1 MDSLVLSARVKEAE
15 AANTDASEFQQHEM
29 ILAETETLQK
39 REIQLE
45 QENACLRAKIAENDR
60 LQQLSIVP
68 PGQEHEYNAM
78 QAYLARNLLQLNMM
92 EGVPVFSVPD
102 KKSLHLGYVIS
113 CIEFVFENFL
123 ELRGDIGLKLIYLDI
138 YDNTSQDFL
147 FQVGST
153 GLIPLPN
160 EHLGTLLQGLS
171 REETWLYMTI
181 MEFDLLKTLKKLDMS
196 YIASESIMEGSNIEF
211 ACSTDSP
218 DGQNKFSPPSQN
230 QQILVSFV

>member
-1 MDSLVLSARVKEAE
+1 MLAFEQRLKRSLLPHKIVVL
-15 AANTDASEFQQHEM
+15 TFY
-29 ILAETETLQK
+29 
-39 REIQLE
+39 QLMSNY
-45 QENACLRAKIAENDR
+45 ENLTSFLLFLLFIVQIAENDR

-123 ELRGDIGLKLIYLDI
+123 ELRGDIGPKLIYLDI

-160 EHLGTLLQGLS
+160 DHLGTLLQGLS

-181 MEFDLLKTLKKLDMS
+181 MEFDL
-196 YIASESIMEGSNIEF
+196 YF
-211 ACSTDSP
+211 C
-218 DGQNKFSPPSQN
+218 PSC
-230 QQILVSFV
+230 FDAG